1 MEWYGLTVLHTYND
15 QEAQGTV
22 FGISSMDPDK
32 EAERVY
38 TGEVIDIDEDP
49 EYIKEL
55 FLDTVGDLPD
65 GTIIITSDKDYQIKE
80 YHRET
85 VLSFLDVHSLIILPY
100 FINIE
105 NITYYA
111 EELQPV

>member
-38 TGEVIDIDEDP
+38 TGEVIDID
-49 EYIKEL
+49 
-55 FLDTVGDLPD
+55 
-65 GTIIITSDKDYQIKE
+65 
-80 YHRET
+80 
-85 VLSFLDVHSLIILPY
+85 
-100 FINIE
+100 
-105 NITYYA
+105 
-111 EELQPV
+111 